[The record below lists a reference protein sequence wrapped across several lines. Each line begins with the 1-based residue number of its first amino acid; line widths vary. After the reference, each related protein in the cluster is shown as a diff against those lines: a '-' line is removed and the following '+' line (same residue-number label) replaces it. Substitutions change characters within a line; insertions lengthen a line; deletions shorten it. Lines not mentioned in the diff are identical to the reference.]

1 MNKRQAI
8 VQAAL
13 SLYAAGKP
21 VTFEAIAPLV
31 GFGLRTVVKQ
41 ITSQELREEMR
52 SEVML
57 YPEKCYRLA
66 VEIEAERIG
75 YDQAWGRLTC
85 Q

>member
-1 MNKRQAI
+1 MNKRQSI

-13 SLYAAGKP
+13 VLHAAGKP

-41 ITSQELREEMR
+41 ITSAELREEMR
-52 SEVML
+52 SEALM

-75 YDQAWGRLTC
+75 YAIAWEKLTC